1 LDNFDQ
7 VMELFTD
14 IILNLTFPADEV
26 RKLKTRRVAELR
38 LQRSQPGFLAFEMFS
53 KVIYG
58 DHPAARISPSAEE
71 IQRLDPESLARF
83 HSIHYRP
90 NNALFAI
97 VGDVKPAE
105 VVAKIEKDF
114 GSWSRGDPPA
124 VTIPQARDTDT
135 AKIHLVHRPGS
146 VQTNLVL
153 GNLTIEPNDPDYYA
167 LQVMNRIVG
176 GGPSAR
182 LFLNLREDKGYTY
195 GAYSNVSA
203 FKFRG
208 TFQANTEVRTNVT
221 EESMKELMY
230 ELKRIRDEQVPTNEL
245 EDSKRAIIGSFA
257 LQLESRQSL
266 ITQKLYGLPAD
277 YWDTY
282 PQKIAEITSTDVQR
296 VARRGLMSTLP
307 DVRRCWMSPD
317 SADHTP
323 GALSNPLTQGLV
335 CRS

>member
-124 VTIPQARDTDT
+124 VTIPRQEIRTRQKFTSYIDR
-135 AKIHLVHRPGS
+135 VRCRP
-146 VQTNLVL
+146 
-153 GNLTIEPNDPDYYA
+153 I
-167 LQVMNRIVG
+167 
-176 GGPSAR
+176 
-182 LFLNLREDKGYTY
+182 
-195 GAYSNVSA
+195 
-203 FKFRG
+203 
-208 TFQANTEVRTNVT
+208 
-221 EESMKELMY
+221 
-230 ELKRIRDEQVPTNEL
+230 
-245 EDSKRAIIGSFA
+245 
-257 LQLESRQSL
+257 
-266 ITQKLYGLPAD
+266 LYWG
-277 YWDTY
+277 
-282 PQKIAEITSTDVQR
+282 I
-296 VARRGLMSTLP
+296 
-307 DVRRCWMSPD
+307 
-317 SADHTP
+317 
-323 GALSNPLTQGLV
+323 
-335 CRS
+335 